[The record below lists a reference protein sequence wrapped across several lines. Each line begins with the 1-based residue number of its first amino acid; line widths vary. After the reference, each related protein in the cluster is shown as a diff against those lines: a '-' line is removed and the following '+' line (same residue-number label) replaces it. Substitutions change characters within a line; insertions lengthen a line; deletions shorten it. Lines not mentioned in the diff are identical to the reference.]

1 MISPFRSLRWLKQSG
16 TLHTLTAGPKTGVHF
31 KSQAD
36 LLRRL
41 KFERL
46 LPSQV
51 ADLFHEIRIL
61 GNRASHGAGGTAA
74 EALNALKYA
83 RQAGVWFHRTY
94 GNNPKFH
101 AGPFQP
107 PAAPEDAAA
116 PIRAEL
122 DRLRA
127 ELLASK
133 SAAEQAQLIADEN
146 ARARQSAE
154 ERARQEAEER
164 ATWEQL
170 AQDAERGKQALST
183 RLAALLEGPQP
194 APANIVRFIQTGEE
208 AAKQIDLDEAAT
220 RQIVDQ
226 QLRDRGWDADTTTLR
241 YASGARPTKGRAM
254 AIAEWPTEH
263 GPADYA
269 FFVGPTCV
277 GVAEAKR
284 KRKNVSASIDQSE
297 RYSRGFSFKA
307 GEAAGGPWEA
317 FRVPFLFATNGR
329 PYLKQIETESGIWFR
344 DARKA
349 TNLRRVLSDWPTPDG
364 LKAQLDIDRDAADAA
379 LKATPLNFG
388 FNLRPYQQRAI
399 QEVEKGLA
407 ADGRQMLLAM
417 ATGTGKTKL
426 AIAMLYRLLA
436 AKRFH
441 RVCFVVDR
449 SALGEQAEAEFRSTK
464 VVSVKTFADIFGLK
478 GLDDVVPESE
488 TKVHICTIQG
498 LVKRV
503 LFTEN
508 ESDAPPIDQYDLM
521 VVDECHRGYLLDREM
536 SDQELEFRSQE
547 DYVSKYRRVLEHF
560 DAVKIGLT
568 ATPALHTVQIF
579 GDPIFT
585 YSYREAVID
594 GWLIDHEPPI
604 RIETELTRAGITFH
618 AGEQVEIF
626 NTGSG
631 RIDLVHAPDEISY
644 EVDAFNRRVIT
655 KEFNRVVA
663 EELAKDIDPSLPGK
677 TLVFASTDA
686 HADILVDQIK
696 IAMKDRYGDIEDAAV
711 RKITGSVDR
720 VRPLIRSYR
729 NDTLPQIAVTVD
741 LLTTGIDVPKITN
754 LVFVRRVNSR
764 ILYEQMLG
772 RATRRCDEIAKE
784 VFRIFDA
791 VDLYPRLQNLTD
803 MKPVV
808 VNTSLSFEQLLVE
821 LTSVTDDGHRAAI
834 RDQLAVKWNRRLRQL
849 ANEARQ
855 RYQAAAGERPED
867 TLVRIRADAPADLA
881 HWFKSR
887 PSLGPILDWGPDSA
901 GLAMPISHH
910 PDQLVSITRGY
921 GAAQR
926 PEDFLDNFT
935 SFVRNNVNKIAALA
949 VVVQRPRDLT
959 RAQLR
964 ELRLE
969 LDRQGF
975 TDTALRTAW
984 QQSKN
989 QDIAASV
996 IGFIRQ
1002 AAIGDPLEPYEDR
1015 VRKALRKIESRGTW
1029 TSPQRQWL
1037 RRIGEQL
1044 VQELVVD
1051 HESLDQ
1057 DPFRSEGGYKRLNKV
1072 FDGKIESLI
1081 ADFND
1086 EIWRRAV

>member
-1 MISPFRSLRWLKQSG
+1 M
-16 TLHTLTAGPKTGVHF
+16 
-31 KSQAD
+31 
-36 LLRRL
+36 
-41 KFERL
+41 

-1015 VRKALRKIESRGTW
+1015 VRKALRKIESRGTR